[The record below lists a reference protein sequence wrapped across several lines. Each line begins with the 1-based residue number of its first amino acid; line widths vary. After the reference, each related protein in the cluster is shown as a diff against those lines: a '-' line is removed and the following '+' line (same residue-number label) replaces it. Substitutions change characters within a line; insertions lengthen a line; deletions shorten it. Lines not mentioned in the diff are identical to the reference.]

1 MNTVQL
7 IGRITKDIDLK
18 FTASGTAVG
27 NFTLAVN
34 RSFTNQQGEREADF
48 IRCVIWRKSAENLAN
63 FTHKGSLIGVEGWIQ
78 TRSYDDN
85 NGQRQ
90 YITEVVVTNFHLLE
104 KKEDSQAGQQTNRGG
119 QQYNQNRQQQPQQG
133 QQYQY
138 ASQAQQGE
146 MLNWY
151 NQPQQDLYMNEGRQV
166 DINQDDLPF

>member
-7 IGRITKDIDLK
+7 IGRLTKDIDLK

-104 KKEDSQAGQQTNRGG
+104 KKEDSQAGQQTNQGG

-138 ASQAQQGE
+138 TPQTQQGE
-146 MLNWY
+146 MLNRY
-151 NQPQQDLYMNEGRQV
+151 GQPQQDLYMNEGRQV